1 LSFMENITMADKVTI
16 LANPAAAQP
25 NRPFWDRMRGSDA
38 WDWAQVAGRHLLLLP
53 LTLMFV
59 FPWFWMITT
68 SLKSPEQILQFPPQW
83 IPNPIS
89 FRAYPEAFADA
100 QMLLYGRNTLFLCVV
115 NVIGAVISN
124 SLVAYGFSRIRWPGR
139 EVVFIGVLATMML
152 PYQVRMV
159 PLYIIFSKMNWVNT
173 YLPLIVPTYF
183 ASPFFIF
190 MLRQFFRT
198 IPDDLTD
205 AARIDGASELRIL
218 WSIFIPLVKPA
229 IAVIGLFEFIGN
241 WNAFLEPL
249 IYLNDTQ
256 LWTLTL
262 GILGLRMQYGLSNYA
277 TIMAAICMAL
287 APIVILFFLTQ
298 RTFIEG
304 IALTGLKG

>member
-1 LSFMENITMADKVTI
+1 MADKVTSLPNLI
-16 LANPAAAQP
+16 AARE
-25 NRPFWDRMRGSDA
+25 NRPLKDRLRGTPL
-38 WDWAQVAGRHLLLLP
+38 WEWGQTIGRHLLLAP
-53 LTLMFV
+53 LTILFL

-68 SLKSPEQILQFPPQW
+68 SLKSPEQILVFPPQW
-83 IPNPIS
+83 IPNPAS
-89 FRAYPEAFADA
+89 LKAYPEAFADA
-100 QMLLYGRNTLFLCVV
+100 QMLLYGRNTLFLCIV
-115 NVIGAVISN
+115 NVIGAVLSN
-124 SLVAYGFSRIRWPGR
+124 CLVAYGFSRIRWPGR
-139 EVVFIGVLATMML
+139 DIVFWGVLATMML

-159 PLYIIFSKMNWVNT
+159 PLYIVFAKLNWVNT
-173 YLPLIVPTYF
+173 YLPLTVPTYF
-183 ASPFFIF
+183 GSAFFIF

-218 WSIFIPLVKPA
+218 WSIFVPLVKPA
-229 IAVIGLFEFIGN
+229 IAVIALFEFIGN

-249 IYLNDTQ
+249 IYLNDSK